1 MIEEL
6 GIKTLDDVEVKG
18 KTVGVRVDFNSP
30 IDPKTGH
37 ILDDTRIRVHGET
50 TIKELSDRGA
60 RVVILAHQGRKGEP
74 DFVSLKEHA
83 ARLSAILSREVKFV
97 DDIFGEKAKNAIRSL
112 KDGDILVLENVR
124 FWPGETKKADPETH
138 SKSELVRE
146 LAPLFQVYVVDA
158 FAAAHRPHASMVGF
172 APVVPHFV
180 AGRIM
185 EREIRALW
193 RVRNN
198 PERPSVYIL
207 GGAKAEDS
215 AEIVKTVFEEDIA
228 DKVLTGGLVANLFL
242 YAAGHDIGRKNVEVL
257 EKKGFL
263 GLVDDIRGLL
273 DKYGEKILLPV
284 DLGVKRDGER
294 VDVPVSELPVE
305 GFIWDIGRETAKR
318 YADEILA
325 AKTVVMNGPMGVF
338 EEPGF
343 ETGTVEVFEAMAR
356 SSAFTLIGGGHT
368 LAAAH
373 RLGYLDKVSHVST
386 GGGALIEY
394 LVKGT
399 LPVIEVLR
407 KYSR

>member
-6 GIKTLDDVEVKG
+6 GIKTLDDVEVRD

-30 IDPKTGH
+30 IDPKSGR
-37 ILDDTRIRVHGET
+37 ILDDTRIRIHGES
-50 TIKELSDRGA
+50 TIKELAERGA

-74 DFVSLKEHA
+74 DFVPLKEHA
-83 ARLSAILSREVKFV
+83 ARLSAILGREVRYV
-97 DDIFGEKAKNAIRSL
+97 DDIFGEKAKAAIRAL
-112 KDGDILVLENVR
+112 GAGDILVLENVR
-124 FWPGETKKADPETH
+124 FWPGETKKADPEVH
-138 SKSELVRE
+138 AKGELVRE
-146 LAPLFQVYVVDA
+146 LAPLFDVYVVDA

-172 APVVPHFV
+172 APVVPHYV
-180 AGRIM
+180 AGRVM

-193 RVRNN
+193 RVRNK
-198 PERPSVYIL
+198 PERPCIYIL

-215 AEIVKTVFEEDIA
+215 ADIVQTVFEEGIA

-242 YAAGHDIGRKNVEVL
+242 YASGVDLGEPNVKVL

-263 GLVDDIRGLL
+263 GLVDKIRGLL
-273 DKYGEKILLPV
+273 ERYGDRVVLPV
-284 DLGVKRDGER
+284 DVAIKSGEGR
-294 VDVPVSELPVE
+294 VDIDVEKLPVDQP
-305 GFIWDIGRETAKR
+305 IWDIGVKSAGN
-318 YADEILA
+318 YAEEIEG

-343 ETGTVEVFEAMAR
+343 EKATVEVFEAMAR
-356 SSAFTLIGGGHT
+356 SDAFTLIGGGHT
-368 LAAAH
+368 LAAA
-373 RLGYLDKVSHVST
+373 RKLGYIDKVKHVST

>member
-6 GIKTLDDVEVKG
+6 GIKTIDDIDVKG

-30 IDPKTGH
+30 IDPKTGR
-37 ILDDTRIRVHGET
+37 ILDDTRIRIHGET
-50 TIKELSDRGA
+50 TIKELSDKGA

-74 DFVSLKEHA
+74 DFVSLREHA
-83 ARLSAILSREVKFV
+83 ARLSAILGREVRFV
-97 DDIFGEKAKNAIRSL
+97 DDIFGEKAKNAIKALRE
-112 KDGDILVLENVR
+112 GDILVLENVR
-124 FWPGETKKADPETH
+124 FWDGERKKADPEVH
-138 SKSELVRE
+138 AKSELVRE
-146 LAPLFQVYVVDA
+146 LAPLFDAYVVDA

-180 AGRIM
+180 AGRVM

-198 PERPSVYIL
+198 PERPCIYIL

-215 AEIVKTVFEEDIA
+215 AEIVRTVFKEDIA
-228 DKVLTGGLVANLFL
+228 DAVLTGGLVANLFL
-242 YAAGHDIGRKNVEVL
+242 YASGVDIGRTNVEVL

-263 GLVDDIRGLL
+263 GLVDDIRALL

-284 DLGVKRDGER
+284 DLGVKTDKGR
-294 VDVPVSELPVE
+294 VDVAVEDLPVE
-305 GFIWDIGRETAKR
+305 QPIWDVGIKTAEK
-318 YADEILA
+318 YAERIRA

-343 ETGTVEVFEAMAR
+343 EKATVKVFEAMAG
-356 SSAFTLIGGGHT
+356 SDAFTLIGGGHT

-373 RLGYLDKVSHVST
+373 KLGYIDKVKHVST

-399 LPVIEVLR
+399 LPVIEVLK
-407 KYSR
+407 KYSK

>member
-6 GIKTLDDVEVKG
+6 GIKTIDDIDVKG

-30 IDPKTGH
+30 IDPKTGR
-37 ILDDTRIRVHGET
+37 ILDDTRIRIHGET
-50 TIKELSDRGA
+50 TIKELSDKGA

-74 DFVSLKEHA
+74 DFVSLREHA
-83 ARLSAILSREVKFV
+83 ARLSAILGREVRFV
-97 DDIFGEKAKNAIRSL
+97 DDIFGEKAKNAIKALRE
-112 KDGDILVLENVR
+112 GDILVLENVR
-124 FWPGETKKADPETH
+124 FWDGERKKADPEVH
-138 SKSELVRE
+138 AKSELVRE
-146 LAPLFQVYVVDA
+146 LAPLFDAYVVDA

-172 APVVPHFV
+172 APVVSHFV
-180 AGRIM
+180 AGRVM

-198 PERPSVYIL
+198 PERPCIYIL

-215 AEIVKTVFEEDIA
+215 AEIVRTVFKEDIA
-228 DKVLTGGLVANLFL
+228 DAVLTGGLVANLFL
-242 YAAGHDIGRKNVEVL
+242 YASGVDIGRTNVEVL

-263 GLVDDIRGLL
+263 GLVDDIRALL

-284 DLGVKRDGER
+284 DLGVKTDKGR
-294 VDVPVSELPVE
+294 VDVAVEDLPVE
-305 GFIWDIGRETAKR
+305 QPIWDVGIKTAEK
-318 YADEILA
+318 YAERIRA

-343 ETGTVEVFEAMAR
+343 EKATVKVFEAMAG
-356 SSAFTLIGGGHT
+356 SDAFTLIGGGHT

-373 RLGYLDKVSHVST
+373 KLGYIDKVKHVST

-399 LPVIEVLR
+399 LPVIEVLK
-407 KYSR
+407 KYSK

>member
-305 GFIWDIGRETAKR
+305 GLIWDIGRETAKR

-343 ETGTVEVFEAMAR
+343 ETGTVEVFEAMAK